1 MCGRFVLFASPD
13 MLQAEFDLAA
23 PPTGLTPRYNIAPT
37 QPVAVIANKGER
49 SIEMFTWGLIPSW
62 AKERSIG
69 SRMINARAET
79 LAEKPAFR
87 AAFRKRR
94 CLIVADGF
102 YEWKKEGTGKTPM
115 FIRLAS
121 QRPFAF
127 AGLWEYWQPPGA
139 EPVLSC
145 TIITTDANA
154 LVSPIHDRMPVI
166 LPASAYD
173 LWLDPAPREPA
184 ALMALLH
191 PFEDEPMEAIVV
203 SRLVNS
209 PANEGPVLVEP
220 A

>member
-1 MCGRFVLFASPD
+1 MCGRFVLFASPA
-13 MLQAEFDLAA
+13 MLQAEFELAA
-23 PPTGLTPRYNIAPT
+23 PPAGLTPRYNIAPT
-37 QPVAVIANKGER
+37 QSVAVIPNKGER
-49 SIEMFTWGLIPSW
+49 TIEMFTWGLIPSW
-62 AKERSIG
+62 AKDPSIG

-94 CLIVADGF
+94 CLIVANGF

-139 EPVLSC
+139 GPVLSC

-173 LWLDPAPREPA
+173 LWLDPEPREPTG
-184 ALMALLH
+184 LMALLH
-191 PFEDEPMEAIVV
+191 PFEDEPMEAIAV

-209 PANEGPVLVEP
+209 PANDGEVLIE
-220 A
+220 AA

>member
-13 MLQAEFDLAA
+13 MLQAGFDLAA
-23 PPTGLTPRYNIAPT
+23 PPAGLAPRYNIAPT
-37 QPVAVIANKGER
+37 QPVAVIPNKGER
-49 SIEMFTWGLIPSW
+49 TIEMFTWGLIPSW
-62 AKERSIG
+62 AKDRSIG

-94 CLIVADGF
+94 CLIVANGF

-127 AGLWEYWQPPGA
+127 AGLWEYWQPPGV

-173 LWLDPAPREPA
+173 LWLDPEPREPA
-184 ALMALLH
+184 ELMALLH
-191 PFEDEPMEAIVV
+191 PFEDEPLEAIAV

-209 PANEGPVLVEP
+209 PANEGPTLVEP